1 MHFLTLVLGAAV
13 AASPVPSPSPTP
25 QPTLKVIG
33 SVRSTPFCT
42 ALHEII
48 GPAIT
53 SVLANDDLIASSK
66 PAFTTL
72 YHDDILARSE
82 ARAHFDVN
90 RLETLE
96 IPIIANIKRV
106 DALLDR
112 KPDDPKIQAMRAKLQ
127 AVAAQQKESLNV
139 ISGFVATEQMGELQL
154 AGPPENWAGVFGA
167 KPPAAKRLGPNLPAP
182 PVAKNLFAAGMQGA
196 NIGAKDPRYDANSVG
211 PTYDPFAPMMSQIEN
226 QRAAA
231 RSAESEAA
239 KLVADA
245 LQQCTP

>member
-1 MHFLTLVLGAAV
+1 MHFLALVLAATV
-13 AASPVPSPSPTP
+13 VASPVSSPPPAP
-25 QPTLKVIG
+25 QPALKVIG

-42 ALHEII
+42 QLHEMI
-48 GPAIT
+48 GPAIV

-66 PAFTTL
+66 PAFATL

-82 ARAHFDVN
+82 ARAHFDVY
-90 RLETLE
+90 RLEKLE
-96 IPIIANIKRV
+96 TPIIANIKRV

-112 KPDDPKIQAMRAKLQ
+112 KPDDPKLQAMRAQLQ

-167 KPPAAKRLGPNLPAP
+167 KPQPAKRPGPNLAAP
-182 PVAKNLFAAGMQGA
+182 PVAKNLFAAGVQGA
-196 NIGAKDPRYDANSVG
+196 NIGVKEPRYDANSAG
-211 PTYDPFAPMMSQIEN
+211 PTYDPFMPLVTQIEE

-231 RSAESEAA
+231 QTAESAAA